1 MNNKTKNTLLIISR
15 FIIGILFIFSGFVKC
30 VDPTG
35 TAIKMEEYFVAFGT
49 GFLVPWSM
57 TFSIL
62 MCGIELLVGL
72 MILFNTRMVW
82 GIWAAVAL
90 MVFYTPLTLWLAITN
105 KVTDCGCFGD
115 AIKLNN
121 LETFLKN
128 VAVDIFLVFLLSGS
142 KRFNPTASK
151 KLQTVLVAAM
161 AVAVFGFEAYNLVRL
176 PVIDFMPYKVGTNIP
191 QSMIIPEGAPQEQ
204 REYLF
209 IYEKDGVQKKYTMND
224 LPDSTWK
231 FVDRKEGKLIQ
242 KGYVPPIHDFMIT
255 TSEGFNVTDE
265 ILTTPGETYILT
277 IASLKE
283 ANPERFTE
291 INRIAEEAISKGH
304 RFIAVSSSL
313 PEEYEQFKQK
323 TRATYPIYLMDGT
336 TIKTMIRSNP
346 GLMMIDAGT
355 ILKKWHYSQF
365 KKIKVN

>member
-1 MNNKTKNTLLIISR
+1 MV
-15 FIIGILFIFSGFVKC
+15 FSV
-30 VDPTG
+30 
-35 TAIKMEEYFVAFGT
+35 
-49 GFLVPWSM
+49 
-57 TFSIL
+57 L
-62 MCGIELLVGL
+62 MCGLELLVGL
-72 MILFNTRMVW
+72 MILLNIRMVW
-82 GIWAAVAL
+82 GIWVAVAL

-121 LETFLKN
+121 VETFLKN
-128 VAVDIFLVFLLSGS
+128 VFVDVLLVILVLGRKKLPSGS
-142 KRFNPTASK
+142 SAKMQYGLLALSTA
-151 KLQTVLVAAM
+151 
-161 AVAVFGFEAYNLVRL
+161 AVFGFEAYNLLRL

-209 IYEKDGVQKKYTMND
+209 IYEKDGVQKKFTMND
-224 LPDSTWK
+224 LPDSTWT

-255 TSEGFNVTDE
+255 TYEGYDLTDE
-265 ILTTPGETYILT
+265 ILNSQGKTYLLT
-277 IASLKE
+277 IGSLKGV
-283 ANPERFTE
+283 NPSRFSE
-291 INRIAEEAISKGH
+291 VNRIAEEAIAKGYKL
-304 RFIAVSSSL
+304 IAVSSSL
-313 PEEYEQFKQK
+313 PEEYEQFKLK

-346 GLMMIDAGT
+346 GLMVLQAGT
-355 ILKKWHYSQF
+355 ILDKWHHSEF